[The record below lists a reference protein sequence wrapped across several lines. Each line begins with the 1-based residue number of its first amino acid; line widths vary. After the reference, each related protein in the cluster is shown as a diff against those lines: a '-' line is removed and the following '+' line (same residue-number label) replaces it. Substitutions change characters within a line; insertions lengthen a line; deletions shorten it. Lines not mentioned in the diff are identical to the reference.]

1 VGGSAQVKAMRQVA
15 GKLRLDMAAYREL
28 AAFALMSSDLDKST
42 QAQLTRGQRMQEILK
57 QPQYEPMSLEN
68 QVMIIFAG
76 TNGYA
81 DTVQVDRIKKW
92 EIDLV
97 RYFATSYPDI
107 GKDIAEKKQITPEN
121 EKKLRDALDAFKNT
135 WQ

>member
-1 VGGSAQVKAMRQVA
+1 MA

-28 AAFALMSSDLDKST
+28 AAFALFGSDLDKST

-68 QVMIIFAG
+68 MVMLIFAG

-81 DTVQVDRIKKW
+81 DKVPVEQMKRW
-92 EIDLV
+92 EADLL
-97 RYFATSYPDI
+97 RSLSASYAEI
-107 GKDIAEKKQITPEN
+107 GTDIAAQKRITEET
-121 EKKLRDALDAFKNT
+121 EKKLREALSVFQTT